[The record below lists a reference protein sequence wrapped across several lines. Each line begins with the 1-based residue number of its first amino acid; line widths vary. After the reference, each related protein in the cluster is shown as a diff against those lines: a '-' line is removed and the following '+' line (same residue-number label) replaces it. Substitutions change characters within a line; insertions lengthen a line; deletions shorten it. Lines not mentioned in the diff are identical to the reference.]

1 MKGKKTW
8 NASYKISMT
17 YDSDAVDDYDVVWKM
32 ILLFRVEEEDHPH
45 HKIPLMNPGMPLPR
59 SRKL

>member
-1 MKGKKTW
+1 
-8 NASYKISMT
+8 MT